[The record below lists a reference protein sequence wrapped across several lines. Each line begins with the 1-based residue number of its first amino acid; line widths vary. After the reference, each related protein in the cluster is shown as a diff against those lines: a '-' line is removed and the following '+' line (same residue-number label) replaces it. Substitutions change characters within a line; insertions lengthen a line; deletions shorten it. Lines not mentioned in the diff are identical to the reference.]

1 MTLYPYLVVDLPITD
16 TNTHTYRTN
25 PFNPLTPTQPGI
37 SLVRLGESVPPIRA
51 FNIYVYNYANAALSV
66 QVIAN
71 ENAKN
76 YQYGALLDG
85 LDYQSESSYPDF
97 NVGSPVTVA
106 SGSLQQ
112 PGVQTVQ
119 ADFYSTSAERYISLA
134 LTYSTPPSTGFIR
147 AHIDLF
153 YEGF

>member
-1 MTLYPYLVVDLPITD
+1 VTLYPYLVVDLPITD
-16 TNTHTYRTN
+16 TNTHTYRTD
-25 PFNPLTPTQPGI
+25 PFNPLVLTQPGI
-37 SLVRLGESVPPIRA
+37 SLIRLGESVPPVRA
-51 FNIYVYNYANAALSV
+51 FNVYVYNFANAALNV

-76 YQYGALLDG
+76 YQYGYLLDG

-97 NVGSPVTVA
+97 NVGSAVTVPA
-106 SGSLQQ
+106 GSLNT
-112 PGVQTVQ
+112 PSVQ
-119 ADFYSTSAERYISLA
+119 AIQSDFYTGAAERYLSVA
-134 LTYSTPPSTGFIR
+134 LTYSTAPTSGFVR

>member
-37 SLVRLGESVPPIRA
+37 SLIRLGESVPPVRA
-51 FNIYVYNYANAALSV
+51 FNIYVYNYANAALNV

-85 LDYQSESSYPDF
+85 LDYQSESGYPDF
-97 NVGSPVTVA
+97 NVGSAVA
-106 SGSLQQ
+106 VPAGSLSTPSVETIQS
-112 PGVQTVQ
+112 
-119 ADFYSTSAERYISLA
+119 DFYKDAAERYLSVA
-134 LTYSTPPSTGFIR
+134 LTYSATPTSGFVR

>member
-16 TNTHTYRTN
+16 TNTHTYRTD
-25 PFNPLTPTQPGI
+25 PFNPLALTQPGI
-37 SLVRLGESVPPIRA
+37 SLIRLGESVPPVRA
-51 FNIYVYNYANAALSV
+51 FNVYVYNFANAALSV

-76 YQYGALLDG
+76 YQYGYLLDG

-97 NVGSPVTVA
+97 NVGTAVA
-106 SGSLQQ
+106 VPAGSLSTPSVEAIQS
-112 PGVQTVQ
+112 
-119 ADFYSTSAERYISLA
+119 DFYTGAAERYISVA
-134 LTYSTPPSTGFIR
+134 LTYSTAPTSGFVR

-153 YEGF
+153 YQGF

>member
-16 TNTHTYRTN
+16 TNTHTYRTD
-25 PFNPLTPTQPGI
+25 PFNPLALTQPGI
-37 SLVRLGESVPPIRA
+37 SLIRLGESVPPVRA
-51 FNIYVYNYANAALSV
+51 FNVYVYNFANATLSV

-76 YQYGALLDG
+76 YQYGYLLDG

-97 NVGSPVTVA
+97 NVGTAVA
-106 SGSLQQ
+106 VPAGSLSTPSVEAIQS
-112 PGVQTVQ
+112 
-119 ADFYSTSAERYISLA
+119 DFYTGAAERYISVA
-134 LTYSTPPSTGFIR
+134 LTYSTAPTTGFVR

-153 YEGF
+153 YQGF

>member
-16 TNTHTYRTN
+16 TNTHTYRTD
-25 PFNPLTPTQPGI
+25 PFNPLALTQPGI
-37 SLVRLGESVPPIRA
+37 SLIRLGESVPPVRA
-51 FNIYVYNYANAALSV
+51 FNVYVYNFANAALSV

-76 YQYGALLDG
+76 YAYGAPLDG

-97 NVGSPVTVA
+97 NVGTAVA
-106 SGSLQQ
+106 VPAGSLST
-112 PGVQTVQ
+112 PSVQ
-119 ADFYSTSAERYISLA
+119 AIQSDFYTGAAERYISVA
-134 LTYSTPPSTGFIR
+134 LTYSTAPTTGFVR

-153 YEGF
+153 YQGF

>member
-85 LDYQSESSYPDF
+85 LNYLTESSYPDF
-97 NVGSPVTVA
+97 NVGSAVA
-106 SGSLQQ
+106 VPAGSLST
-112 PGVQTVQ
+112 PSVQ
-119 ADFYSTSAERYISLA
+119 AIQSDFYKDAAERYISVA
-134 LTYSTPPSTGFIR
+134 LTYSTAPTSGFVR

-153 YEGF
+153 YQGF

>member
-1 MTLYPYLVVDLPITD
+1 MTLYPYLVVDLSITD

-37 SLVRLGESVPPIRA
+37 SLVRLGESVPPVRA
-51 FNIYVYNYANAALSV
+51 FNIYVYNFANADLSV

-76 YQYGALLDG
+76 YAYGNLLDG
-85 LDYQSESSYPDF
+85 LDYQSESGYPDF
-97 NVGSPVTVA
+97 NVGSAVSVPA
-106 SGSLQQ
+106 GSLSTPSVDAIQS
-112 PGVQTVQ
+112 
-119 ADFYSTSAERYISLA
+119 DFYTSASERYISVA
-134 LTYSTPPSTGFIR
+134 LTYSTAPTTGFVR

>member
-25 PFNPLTPTQPGI
+25 PFNPLAPTQPGI

-51 FNIYVYNYANAALSV
+51 FNIYVYNYANADLNV

-76 YQYGALLDG
+76 YQYGAFLDG

-134 LTYSTPPSTGFIR
+134 LTYSTAPTTGFVR

-153 YEGF
+153 YGGV

>member
-37 SLVRLGESVPPIRA
+37 SLIRLGESVPPVRA
-51 FNIYVYNYANAALSV
+51 FNIYVYNFANAALSV

-76 YQYGALLDG
+76 YQYGYLLDG

-97 NVGSPVTVA
+97 NIGSAVA
-106 SGSLQQ
+106 VPAGSLST
-112 PGVQTVQ
+112 PSVQ
-119 ADFYSTSAERYISLA
+119 AIQSDFYKDAAERYISVA
-134 LTYSTPPSTGFIR
+134 LTYSTAPTTGFVR

>member
-16 TNTHTYRTN
+16 TNTHTYRTD
-25 PFNPLTPTQPGI
+25 PFNPLALTQPGI
-37 SLVRLGESVPPIRA
+37 SLIRLGESVPPVRA
-51 FNIYVYNYANAALSV
+51 FNVYVYNFANAALNV
-66 QVIAN
+66 QLIAN

-97 NVGSPVTVA
+97 NMGSAVA
-106 SGSLQQ
+106 VPAGSLST
-112 PGVQTVQ
+112 PSVQ
-119 ADFYSTSAERYISLA
+119 AIQSDFYTGAAERYLSVA
-134 LTYSTPPSTGFIR
+134 LTYSTAPTTGFVR

-153 YEGF
+153 YQGF

>member
-1 MTLYPYLVVDLPITD
+1 MTLYPYLVVDLPVTD
-16 TNTHTYRTN
+16 TNTHTYRTE
-25 PFNPLTPTQPGI
+25 PFNPFALTQPGI
-37 SLVRLGESVPPIRA
+37 SLIRLGESVPPVRA

-76 YQYGALLDG
+76 YQYGYLLDG

-97 NVGSPVTVA
+97 NVGTAVA
-106 SGSLQQ
+106 VPAGSLST
-112 PGVQTVQ
+112 PSVQ
-119 ADFYSTSAERYISLA
+119 AIQSDFYTGAAERYISVA
-134 LTYSTPPSTGFIR
+134 LTYSTAPTSGFVR

-153 YEGF
+153 YQGF

>member
-16 TNTHTYRTN
+16 TNTHTYRTD
-25 PFNPLTPTQPGI
+25 PFNPLALTQPGI
-37 SLVRLGESVPPIRA
+37 SLIRLGESVPPVRA
-51 FNIYVYNYANAALSV
+51 FNVYVYNFANAALNV

-76 YQYGALLDG
+76 YQYGYLLDG

-97 NVGSPVTVA
+97 NIGSAVA
-106 SGSLQQ
+106 VPAGSLST
-112 PGVQTVQ
+112 PSVQ
-119 ADFYSTSAERYISLA
+119 AIQSDFYTGAAERYLSVA
-134 LTYSTPPSTGFIR
+134 LTYSTAPTTGFVR

-153 YEGF
+153 YQGF

>member
-1 MTLYPYLVVDLPITD
+1 
-16 TNTHTYRTN
+16 
-25 PFNPLTPTQPGI
+25 
-37 SLVRLGESVPPIRA
+37 
-51 FNIYVYNYANAALSV
+51 
-66 QVIAN
+66 VIAN

-106 SGSLQQ
+106 SGSLQ
-112 PGVQTVQ
+112 PGVQTIQ

-134 LTYSTPPSTGFIR
+134 LTYSTAPTTGFVR
-147 AHIDLF
+147 AHIVLF

>member
-16 TNTHTYRTN
+16 TNTHTYRTD

-37 SLVRLGESVPPIRA
+37 SLVRLGESVPPVRA
-51 FNIYVYNYANAALSV
+51 FNIYVYNYANATLNV

-76 YQYGALLDG
+76 YAYGNLLDG
-85 LDYQSESSYPDF
+85 LNYQSESGYTDF

-112 PGVQTVQ
+112 PSVQTVQ

>member
-1 MTLYPYLVVDLPITD
+1 VTLYPYLVVDLPITD
-16 TNTHTYRTN
+16 TNTHTYRTD
-25 PFNPLTPTQPGI
+25 PFNPLVLTQPGI
-37 SLVRLGESVPPIRA
+37 SLIRLGESVPPVRA
-51 FNIYVYNYANAALSV
+51 FNVYVYNFANADLSV

-76 YQYGALLDG
+76 YQYGYLLDG
-85 LDYQSESSYPDF
+85 LDYQSESGYPDF

-134 LTYSTPPSTGFIR
+134 LTYSTAPTTGFVR

>member
-25 PFNPLTPTQPGI
+25 PFNPLALTQPGI
-37 SLVRLGESVPPIRA
+37 SLIRLGESVPPVRA
-51 FNIYVYNYANAALSV
+51 FNIYVYNFANADLSV

-85 LDYQSESSYPDF
+85 LDYQSESGYPDF

-106 SGSLQQ
+106 SGSPQQ

-119 ADFYSTSAERYISLA
+119 ADFYSSSAERYISLA
-134 LTYSTPPSTGFIR
+134 LTYSTAPTTGFVR

-153 YEGF
+153 YGGV

>member
-16 TNTHTYRTN
+16 TNTHTYRTD

-51 FNIYVYNYANAALSV
+51 FNIYVYNYANAALNV

-76 YQYGALLDG
+76 YQYGAFLDG
-85 LDYQSESSYPDF
+85 LDYQFESSYPDF

>member
-85 LDYQSESSYPDF
+85 LDYQSESGYPDF
-97 NVGSPVTVA
+97 NVGSPFTVPA
-106 SGSLQQ
+106 G
-112 PGVQTVQ
+112 
-119 ADFYSTSAERYISLA
+119 STSAPSVQAIQSDFYTSAAERSLSVA
-134 LTYSTPPSTGFIR
+134 LPSSPPPTSGFVR
-147 AHIDLF
+147 ANIDLF
-153 YEGF
+153 YGGV

>member
-16 TNTHTYRTN
+16 TNTHTYRTD
-25 PFNPLTPTQPGI
+25 PFNPLALTQPGI
-37 SLVRLGESVPPIRA
+37 SLIRLGESVPPVRA
-51 FNIYVYNYANAALSV
+51 FNVYVYNFANAALSV

-76 YQYGALLDG
+76 YQYGYLLDG

-97 NVGSPVTVA
+97 NVGSAVA
-106 SGSLQQ
+106 VPAGSLST
-112 PGVQTVQ
+112 PSVQ
-119 ADFYSTSAERYISLA
+119 AIQSDFYTGAAERYLSVA
-134 LTYSTPPSTGFIR
+134 LTYSTAPTTGFVR
-147 AHIDLF
+147 VHIDLF

>member
-25 PFNPLTPTQPGI
+25 PFNPLAPTQPGI
-37 SLVRLGESVPPIRA
+37 SLVRLGESVPPVRA
-51 FNIYVYNYANAALSV
+51 FNIYVYNYANATLSV

-85 LDYQSESSYPDF
+85 LDYQSESGYPDF
-97 NVGSPVTVA
+97 NVGSSVSVPA
-106 SGSLQQ
+106 GSLSTPSVYAIQS
-112 PGVQTVQ
+112 
-119 ADFYSTSAERYISLA
+119 DFYMNAADRYLSVA
-134 LTYSTPPSTGFIR
+134 LTYSTAPTSGFVR

>member
-37 SLVRLGESVPPIRA
+37 SLVRLGESVPPVRA
-51 FNIYVYNYANAALSV
+51 FNIYVYNYANAALNV

-76 YQYGALLDG
+76 YQYGAFLDG

-119 ADFYSTSAERYISLA
+119 ADFYSTSPERYISLA
-134 LTYSTPPSTGFIR
+134 LTYSTAPTSGFVR

-153 YEGF
+153 YGGV

>member
-16 TNTHTYRTN
+16 TNTHTYRTD
-25 PFNPLTPTQPGI
+25 PFNPFALTQPGI
-37 SLVRLGESVPPIRA
+37 SLIRLGESVPPVRA
-51 FNIYVYNYANAALSV
+51 FNIYVYNYANADLSV

-76 YQYGALLDG
+76 YQYGYLLDG
-85 LDYQSESSYPDF
+85 LDYQSESGYPDF
-97 NVGSPVTVA
+97 NVGSPVTAA

-134 LTYSTPPSTGFIR
+134 LTYSTAPTTGFVR

-153 YEGF
+153 YGGV